1 MEEEFLRE
9 IDELAEQRNRYA
21 KPAYLFIY
29 AALQHTVEKMG
40 KIDLPREQRHVSGG
54 ELLRGIS
61 NYALSQFGPLTHEV
75 FKRWGINET
84 RDFGEIVFQLVNANL
99 MSKTEDD
106 NIDDFTDVYDFAEE
120 LDWKKRRAEFK
131 QQS

>member
-1 MEEEFLRE
+1 
-9 IDELAEQRNRYA
+9 
-21 KPAYLFIY
+21 
-29 AALQHTVEKMG
+29 
-40 KIDLPREQRHVSGG
+40 
-54 ELLRGIS
+54 
-61 NYALSQFGPLTHEV
+61 
-75 FKRWGINET
+75 
-84 RDFGEIVFQLVNANL
+84 

>member
-1 MEEEFLRE
+1 MDKEFLRE
-9 IDELAEQRNRYA
+9 IDELVEQRNRYA

-29 AALQHTVEKMG
+29 AALHHTVEKMG
-40 KIDLPREQRHVSGG
+40 KIILPPQQRHVSGG

>member
-1 MEEEFLRE
+1 MDEDFLRE
-9 IDELAEQRNRYA
+9 IDELAERRDRYA

-40 KIDLPREQRHVSGG
+40 KTDLSRDERHISGG
-54 ELLRGIS
+54 DLLRGIS

-84 RDFGEIVFQLVNANL
+84 RDFGEIVFHLVNANL

-120 LDWKKRRAEFK
+120 LDWKKRRAEIT